1 MKIKEIFIASDHAG
15 FEAKEYTKNLLLK
28 LGYNLVDL
36 GCDNADISVDY
47 PDFAKLLS
55 LKITDSE
62 IYGVLI
68 CGSGIGISIA
78 ANRYN
83 HIRCALCHDTY
94 TAKLSRLHNDA
105 NVLAF
110 GGRILDIGEIKDIV
124 ETFFSTEFEGGR
136 HQRRIDK
143 LKV

>member
-110 GGRILDIGEIKDIV
+110 GGRILGIGEIKDIV